1 MIIALSIKFIYTLK
15 IHKKQNINILLK
27 KVKIMILKISKI
39 QRLLL
44 NVQIIYK
51 LFIKKL
57 KSTTEADN
65 VMY

>member
-44 NVQIIYK
+44 NVQII
-51 LFIKKL
+51 
-57 KSTTEADN
+57 
-65 VMY
+65 